1 MEARM
6 LKIFVGWVVY
16 LLVGVLYFAVHDYG
30 VDFYKTHM
38 GGFTA
43 RGVGVGITAELTFY
57 FFILTNFVIFWIPKI
72 LVKLLVIG
80 LMVGTVLLYFLPE
93 NPVRA
98 IAYGVITGTMSMVA
112 IVARLMAERLI
123 SRAAI

>member
-1 MEARM
+1 MIF
-6 LKIFVGWVVY
+6 KIIAGLIAY
-16 LLVGVLYFAVHDYG
+16 LLVVVLYFFVHDYG

-57 FFILTNFVIFWIPKI
+57 FFIFVNFIVFWIPRI
-72 LVKLLVIG
+72 LFKLFVIG
-80 LMVGTVLLYFLPE
+80 LMVGVVLLYFLPE

-98 IAYGVITGTMSMVA
+98 MAYGALTGSMSIVA

-123 SRAAI
+123 SRSAK